1 VALIEISEPGANCP
15 VDVAGE
21 DDGLGAVAAVL
32 GAVAA
37 VLGAV
42 AAVLGAI
49 ALAEPWADAVAGT
62 DELGCGVAVCF
73 AEVPAVAWALA
84 LEETLATTGPSAW
97 DMLPPQPPG

>member
-15 VDVAGE
+15 VDVARE

-42 AAVLGAI
+42 AAVLGAV
-49 ALAEPWADAVAGT
+49 AAVLGADAVPGP
-62 DELGCGVAVCF
+62 DELGCGVAVRF
-73 AEVPAVAWALA
+73 AEVPAVPRALA
-84 LEETLATTGPSAW
+84 LEETLARTGLSTW
-97 DMLPPQPPG
+97 DMLPPQPSG